1 MGFKEFWIY
10 SVDVFI
16 EKYDFFIIY
25 CLICKC
31 YIILRDRILGG
42 FVDNVYLCL
51 IGWFIFVSVVC
62 LEFFGVWVD
71 LLELGFYDLLI
82 CCSCVFVR
90 IIFDFVCYFL

>member
-1 MGFKEFWIY
+1 MSYKKI
-10 SVDVFI
+10 VFFN
-16 EKYDFFIIY
+16 K
-25 CLICKC
+25 
-31 YIILRDRILGG
+31 
-42 FVDNVYLCL
+42 N
-51 IGWFIFVSVVC
+51 VSVVC